1 MLHSILAY
9 KSSVYAQVEGLDAAT
24 EVEER
29 RLGAAMAAT
38 DDEDN
43 APFYDALEAPIVCDI
58 MAQKVHLYSCVCLC
72 V

>member
-38 DDEDN
+38 DDKDDVL
-43 APFYDALEAPIVCDI
+43 FYEALEAPIVCTS
-58 MAQKVHLYSCVCLC
+58 MV
-72 V
+72 